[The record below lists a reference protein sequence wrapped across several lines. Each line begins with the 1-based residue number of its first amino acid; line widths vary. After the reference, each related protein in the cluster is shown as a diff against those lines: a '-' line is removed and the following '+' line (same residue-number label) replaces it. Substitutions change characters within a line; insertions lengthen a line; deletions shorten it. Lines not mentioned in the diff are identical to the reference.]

1 MSSSVY
7 TPIDS
12 TKGEIRLL
20 IIEPATTYDS
30 PLVCHLQPAF
40 LSPAPQGHGNPPSSH
55 RPQFEALSY
64 TWGLPGVMCEIQL
77 NGQPFPIQENAAAA
91 LRRLRFTGTHKT
103 ARKMWVDAI
112 CINQADIHEK
122 EGQLMLMRKIYEEAE
137 QVCVWLGEPTA
148 STALAIQDL
157 QDSVGVALTASTGKS
172 IVNYYM
178 ATLLAPSHPFRNVTS
193 GAAWQWSVELD
204 LEFDIGDIRELL
216 SRPWWNRV
224 WIVQEAVVGKK
235 VVLMVGSEQFDWENV
250 ERSLERIKKGRV
262 LQGTGAVEMFGV
274 VVNPEMYSA
283 QDESYRLIA
292 RLRKAWQADKFD
304 LSIYELLYDFRHL
317 ECTNQRDRV
326 FGCLGLATAGDRFP
340 EIQPDYSSSTRDVFV
355 KTALSIIK
363 ETKTLDILN
372 CVRKWRGV
380 QRVPKP
386 PRAFSLPDQAKYH
399 DVGAMVIDGPGE
411 KPRRGW
417 ARLPSGWERIPGTE
431 GKNMGG
437 LTMFKTIFKGPTAR
451 YYNHRTKSFHD
462 TSPLDGTDPKLSC
475 HPAFQRDLLHGWT
488 KTWDNLG
495 RAIVSYDPRPPLP
508 PRAAPSP
515 SSDDLDSL
523 PSWVPNWSA
532 ITPNDPRPF
541 LPFSATRSTSPA
553 YNASASTS
561 ATILST
567 TPPGTLSLLGR
578 PFDTL
583 TSVAPPCHPTSPI
596 LSRRFDPTLAEWETL
611 ALAPPPGGSCPYT
624 GASAFPQGRST
635 ALWRTYLADTSTF
648 PEATTRP
655 LMDAWFDK
663 TGWSK
668 RLPELSETTG
678 RNVWEASSA
687 EVDAGYQ
694 HWDLHGELR
703 RAEGE
708 GYKIGKETD
717 EAFKRIVGRVGEV
730 CKGRVLFVTG
740 RGFLGLGPWGASVGD
755 EVVVLEGGRTPFL
768 VRGVPGEERVE
779 LVGEVFVC
787 GIMEGEGMV
796 GEARG
801 FCFV

>member
-1 MSSSVY
+1 MSPSVY

-20 IIEPATTYDS
+20 IIEPAATYDS
-30 PLVCHLQPAF
+30 PLVCHLQSAF
-40 LSPAPQGHGNPPSSH
+40 LSQDHQGHDNLG
-55 RPQFEALSY
+55 PQFEALSY
-64 TWGLPGVMCEIQL
+64 TWGLPGIMCEIQL

-91 LRRLRFTGTHKT
+91 LRRLRFTDTNKT
-103 ARKMWVDAI
+103 PRKLWVDAI

-122 EGQLMLMRKIYEEAE
+122 EGQLMLMRKIYEEAD
-137 QVCVWLGEPTA
+137 QVCVWLGEPTE
-148 STALAIQDL
+148 STPLAIQDL
-157 QDSVGVALTASTGKS
+157 QDSAGVKPMATTEKS

-178 ATLLAPSHPFRNVTS
+178 ATLLAPSHAFRNVTS
-193 GAAWQWSVELD
+193 GAAWQWVSELG
-204 LEFDIGDIRELL
+204 LEFEIGDIRELL

-235 VVLMVGSEQFDWENV
+235 VVLMVGNEQFDWENV
-250 ERSLERIKKGRV
+250 ERSLDRIKTRKL
-262 LQGTGAVEMFGV
+262 LQGTGAVEVFGV

-283 QDESYRLIA
+283 QDESYQLIA

-304 LSIYELLYDFRHL
+304 LSICELLYNFRHL
-317 ECTNQRDRV
+317 ECTNPRDRV
-326 FGCLGLATAGDRFP
+326 FGCLGLATVGGRFP
-340 EIQPDYSSSTRDVFV
+340 DIQPDYRSSTRDVFV

-372 CVRKWRGV
+372 CARQWRGV
-380 QRVPKP
+380 QKIPK
-386 PRAFSLPDQAKYH
+386 RLQAFSLPDQAKYH
-399 DVGAMVIDGPGE
+399 DVGAMVSDGPGE

-417 ARLPSGWERIPGTE
+417 ARLPKGWERIPGTE
-431 GKNMGG
+431 AKDMGG
-437 LTMFKTIFKGPTAR
+437 LTMVKTMFKGPTAR
-451 YYNHRTKSFHD
+451 YYNHRTKTLHD

-475 HPAFQRDLLHGWT
+475 HPAFQRDLRTGWT

-495 RAIVSYDPRPPLP
+495 RAVVSYDPRPPLP
-508 PRAAPSP
+508 PRAAPPPP
-515 SSDDLDSL
+515 STDDLDSL

-532 ITPNDPRPF
+532 ITLRDPRPF
-541 LPFSATRSTSPA
+541 LPFSATRSTSLT
-553 YNASASTS
+553 YNASASTP

-567 TPPGTLSLLGR
+567 TPPGTLTLLGH

-583 TSVAPPCHPTSPI
+583 ASVSPPWHPTSPV
-596 LSRRFDPTLAEWETL
+596 LSRRFDRTLVEWEIL

-624 GASAFPQGRST
+624 GVAAFPQGRST

-663 TGWSK
+663 TGWSR

-678 RNVWEASSA
+678 RTVWEASSA

-694 HWDLHGELR
+694 NWDLHNELK

-708 GYKIGKETD
+708 GYKTGKETD
-717 EAFKRIVGRVGEV
+717 EAFKRVVERVGEV
-730 CKGRVLFVTG
+730 CMGRVLFVTG
-740 RGFLGLGPWGASVGD
+740 RGHLGLGPWGARVGD

-768 VRGVPGEERVE
+768 VRGVGEEGRVE

-801 FCFV
+801 VCLV